1 MRIRLIFDELRS
13 RLSELDRRWTVTAIA
28 VVVVSGLF
36 ATLLLSSGT
45 GGKPTDTGTGTVV
58 EVAAA
63 PQQVRWEPYRG
74 VAVPYSADGPSDRI
88 TGSGYART
96 PQGAVCAAMQAQ
108 VRLSMAPDESW
119 ASTVVTVAAPGPGR
133 DAFAAA
139 RVMSSI
145 SSDADPAQT
154 AQFVG
159 FRVADYNDTAATIW
173 LATRMPDGTLTAA
186 SSSVV
191 WLGDDWKLALPDPKD
206 AAGELDSTALVAL
219 TSLDGYTAFG
229 SSTGGSR

>member
-1 MRIRLIFDELRS
+1 MKIRLIFDELRS
-13 RLSELDRRWTVTAIA
+13 RLSELDRRRTVAAMA
-28 VVVVSGLF
+28 VLLVFGIV
-36 ATLLLSSGT
+36 ATLLMSSG
-45 GGKPTDTGTGTVV
+45 GGGETTDGGTDTVLD
-58 EVAAA
+58 VAAA
-63 PQQVRWEPYRG
+63 PQQVQWEPYRG
-74 VAVPYSADGPSDRI
+74 VAVPYSADGPRDRI

-139 RVMSSI
+139 RVMASI

-159 FRVADYNDTAATIW
+159 FRVTDYNDSAATIW

-186 SSSVV
+186 SSRVI
-191 WLGDDWKLALPDPKD
+191 WLGDDWKLALPDPKG
-206 AAGELDSTALVAL
+206 AAGDADSTPLVAL
-219 TSLDGYTAFG
+219 TSLDGYTSFG
-229 SSTGGSR
+229 ATTGGQR